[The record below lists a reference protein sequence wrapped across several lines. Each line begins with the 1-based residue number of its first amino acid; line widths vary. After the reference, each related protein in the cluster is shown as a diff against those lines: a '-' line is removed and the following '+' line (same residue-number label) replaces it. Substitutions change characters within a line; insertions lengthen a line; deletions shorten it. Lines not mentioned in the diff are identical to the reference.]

1 MKTRNRINIQREKD
15 RERKTERERE
25 RERWGKQIFCS
36 VCSTSR
42 DDYKWMQRLSTG
54 CISVKANKMWKQ
66 TKINHTFTFLTWCE
80 NFVFKCVN
88 TCNSMYKLSMELMTF
103 VIIIL
108 KSFKK
113 ALLNWIITI
122 IAMKTFNMKFLKVLI
137 WYFPFQWWGYQFDL
151 MIWFIIW

>member
-1 MKTRNRINIQREKD
+1 
-15 RERKTERERE
+15 
-25 RERWGKQIFCS
+25 
-36 VCSTSR
+36 
-42 DDYKWMQRLSTG
+42 MQRLSTG

-113 ALLNWIITI
+113 ALLNWIITM
-122 IAMKTFNMKFLKVLI
+122 IAMKTFNMKLNSLNMIFCSSVVRFSI
-137 WYFPFQWWGYQFDL
+137 WPNA
-151 MIWFIIW
+151 MIS